1 MAHMKL
7 MRNIK
12 PGKTFHI
19 YNLCEMYVD
28 INITV
33 CAGMMEYEAE
43 SLFLHYI
50 YKDGGA
56 RSASFPPVA
65 AAGSSG
71 AVLHYGHAGAAN
83 DQEIKDGDMVRTIL
97 MHMHTLHFNA
107 STE

>member
-1 MAHMKL
+1 ML
-7 MRNIK
+7 NVSI
-12 PGKTFHI
+12 I
-19 YNLCEMYVD
+19 
-28 INITV
+28 V
-33 CAGMMEYEAE
+33 CSSAGMMEYEAE

-97 MHMHTLHFNA
+97 MYTLTLHFNA

>member
-1 MAHMKL
+1 
-7 MRNIK
+7 
-12 PGKTFHI
+12 
-19 YNLCEMYVD
+19 
-28 INITV
+28 
-33 CAGMMEYEAE
+33 MMEYEAE

-83 DQEIKDGDMVRTIL
+83 DQEIKDGDMVRTFL
-97 MHMHTLHFNA
+97 TLFKYAQTLYFNA
-107 STE
+107 SNE